1 MAYVSSTELTPF
13 DNADTKMVR
22 QCIKTLNGLKDFAS
36 ADVKREFNFIIEELG
51 TRLPREVI
59 LPDGEY
65 GYRYICPNCKSYI
78 DNGDDEVFCYHCSGC
93 GQLVYYIKEE

>member
-22 QCIKTLNGLKDFAS
+22 QCIKTLNGLKDFVS
-36 ADVKREFNFIIEELG
+36 ADVKREFNFIIEELD

-59 LPDGEY
+59 PSDRG
-65 GYRYICPNCKSYI
+65 YICPNCKSYI
-78 DNGDDEVFCYHCSGC
+78 DNGEDEIYCYHCTGC
-93 GQLVYYIKEE
+93 GQLVYYIKDE